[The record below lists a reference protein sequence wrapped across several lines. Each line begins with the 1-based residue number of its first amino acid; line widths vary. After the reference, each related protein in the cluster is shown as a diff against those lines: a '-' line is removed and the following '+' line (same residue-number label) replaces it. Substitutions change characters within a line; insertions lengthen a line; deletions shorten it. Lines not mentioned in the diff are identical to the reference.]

1 MSASVSSFSNVDKN
15 LIHIYYLLERPTWGL
30 GVLYSVGSPPRSISV
45 RPAKCRDLETKIC
58 ALARIKVQLSLVNSA
73 RLMSALAD
81 TVCIATL
88 DESLS
93 RKTLASLPQPPYV
106 ETTIGM
112 HSQPSSRH
120 LASLILCFLS
130 AAYSVIRPGMIAP
143 SILELLSGF
152 TTVTSRAASLPRF
165 HVGNKMSAGRV

>member
-1 MSASVSSFSNVDKN
+1 MHCLILAVSNIEFGCLGNSYSRLIKLQSVTQLLHRHFDQNF
-15 LIHIYYLLERPTWGL
+15 LYYLLERPTWGL

-73 RLMSALAD
+73 RLLSALAD

-88 DESLS
+88 DERLS

-106 ETTIGM
+106 ETAIGCT
-112 HSQPSSRH
+112 PN
-120 LASLILCFLS
+120 
-130 AAYSVIRPGMIAP
+130 
-143 SILELLSGF
+143 
-152 TTVTSRAASLPRF
+152 RA
-165 HVGNKMSAGRV
+165 HDI

>member
-1 MSASVSSFSNVDKN
+1 MRKHAYGERLLLLHSQC
-15 LIHIYYLLERPTWGL
+15 LYYLLERPTWGL

-93 RKTLASLPQPPYV
+93 KKTLASLPQPPYV

-120 LASLILCFLS
+120 LASLFVFSVSCLLCD
-130 AAYSVIRPGMIAP
+130 
-143 SILELLSGF
+143 
-152 TTVTSRAASLPRF
+152 
-165 HVGNKMSAGRV
+165 